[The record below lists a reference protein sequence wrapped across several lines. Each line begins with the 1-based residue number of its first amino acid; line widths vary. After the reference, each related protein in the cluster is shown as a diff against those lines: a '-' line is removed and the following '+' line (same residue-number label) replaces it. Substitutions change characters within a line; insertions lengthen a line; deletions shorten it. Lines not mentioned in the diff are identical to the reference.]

1 MKDETI
7 LAWFFTSIR
16 QIQNESTQSDSVL
29 ASLDVVEKIT
39 YLFSLSESDTNA
51 NKIIIYEILQLL
63 ECYVLSNESGYFANV
78 LDSMNNVIKYLGGKH
93 LEERSTMLLNKIVDD
108 LLKLVVSNSSKLNDL
123 VNVNK
128 CSQIFK
134 EFAYK

>member
-1 MKDETI
+1 MKDEKI

-16 QIQNESTQSDSVL
+16 QIQSESTQSDSVL

-39 YLFSLSESDTNA
+39 YLFSLSESVTNA

-63 ECYVLSNESGYFANV
+63 ESYVLSNESGYFANV

>member
-1 MKDETI
+1 MKDEKI

-39 YLFSLSESDTNA
+39 YFFSLSESDTNA

-63 ECYVLSNESGYFANV
+63 ESYVLSNESGYFANV